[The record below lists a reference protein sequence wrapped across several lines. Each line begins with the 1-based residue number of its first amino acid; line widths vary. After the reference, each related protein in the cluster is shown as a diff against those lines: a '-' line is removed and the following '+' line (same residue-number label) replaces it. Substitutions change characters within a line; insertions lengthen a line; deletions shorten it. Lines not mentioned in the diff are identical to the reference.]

1 MREGDRYKIN
11 LMGCFVCG
19 EKGDKENIVTGAYL
33 QDMKLS
39 LN

>member
-1 MREGDRYKIN
+1 MKEGDGYKIN
-11 LMGCFVCG
+11 LMGYFACG
-19 EKGDKENIVTGAYL
+19 EKGDKENIVTCVYL